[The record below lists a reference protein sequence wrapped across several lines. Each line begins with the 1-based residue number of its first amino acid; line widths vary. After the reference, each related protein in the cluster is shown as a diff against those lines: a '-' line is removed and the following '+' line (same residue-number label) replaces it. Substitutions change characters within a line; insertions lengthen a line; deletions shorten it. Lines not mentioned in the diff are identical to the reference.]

1 MFVRRCCVSGDR
13 CRSRVSAEWRA
24 TRARPTSAMPD
35 LWRKGQ
41 PGSRVGWKIHAR
53 TRLEVQYRWFVPLP
67 ATKNGAHSQELA
79 GSSLPDSARAWLSGC
94 SSRRNTHPRGSS
106 PGLPASRGRGIRSH
120 RMTIARYYPE
130 GDGTSPSGVVRPRN
144 WRWTQ

>member
-1 MFVRRCCVSGDR
+1 MRRCCVSGDR
-13 CRSRVSAEWRA
+13 CRSRVSDEWWA

-53 TRLEVQYRWFVPLP
+53 TRLEVQCRRLIPLP
-67 ATKNGAHSQELA
+67 ATKNGANSQELA
-79 GSSLPDSARAWLSGC
+79 GSPLPHSPSARLSGC
-94 SSRRNTHPRGSS
+94 SSRRDTHPRRSS
-106 PGLPASRGRGIRSH
+106 PGLPASRGRGVRSH
-120 RMTIARYYPE
+120 RMTITRYYPE
-130 GDGTSPSGVVRPRN
+130 GDGTSPSGVVRPHI